1 MVSYVKKINGNYVIS
16 NTKTGAQAF
25 TYRALRS
32 CTIQLYLRMQTHTH
46 ARSCRRTLLGFF
58 SLLKKQNKTQSSIS
72 GRIRLTPYR
81 SLSSRIY
88 CFFLSII
95 KNMAD
100 VGGGGGTAGK
110 YRGYTFSRWRLGNIF
125 CLMAARQMLP
135 CVWKWKHV
143 FVRTHSG
150 GTIINRAR
158 VIEYAVLC
166 LNITI

>member
-1 MVSYVKKINGNYVIS
+1 MHYS
-16 NTKTGAQAF
+16 
-25 TYRALRS
+25 
-32 CTIQLYLRMQTHTH
+32 TIFAHADTHTVLQAH
-46 ARSCRRTLLGFF
+46 VFFF

-81 SLSSRIY
+81 SLSSGIY

-110 YRGYTFSRWRLGNIF
+110 YRGYTFSRWRQGNIF

-143 FVRTHSG
+143 FVRTHNG